1 MQNINWLEL
10 KSGTDIRGFAIET
23 EGCKIQLTDTVV
35 EQIAK
40 AFYVFLLQKLKK
52 DSIHIAVGVD
62 SRLSAN
68 RLANA
73 VLKGLQSS
81 GANVYYTGLSSTPAM
96 FMILQDKNYTID
108 ASIMITA
115 SHMPYHY
122 NGLKFFLKTGGLS
135 GKEITTILQL
145 AQAGKFCIGNGQ
157 YSELNYMDSYA
168 EHLVKF
174 VQNKTGEKQPL
185 RGKKVIVDAG
195 NGAGGFYA
203 KKVLLPLGANI
214 EGSQFLE
221 PDGNFPNHMPD
232 PENKQAIASLRSAVL
247 ANKADFGIIF
257 DTDVDRAGAVDENGK
272 LINKNRLI
280 ALLAA
285 ILLREQSGA
294 TIVTDSLTS
303 DGLPKFIAKLG
314 GRHRRFKRGYKNVID
329 EAVRLNQEGV
339 YAPLAIETSG
349 HAALK
354 ENYFLDDG
362 AYVVTRLLIQL
373 VEYAKEN
380 RSLLSL
386 IDSLEEAVEDGGC
399 NLAFKENGDISTMCQ
414 HFFTYITTHL
424 SDTEGVTLAA
434 ENYEDGVRLQF
445 DEKHGN
451 GWVVC
456 RQSLHEPLVVFNY
469 ESSTHG
475 GGKIIVNFLIHLLA
489 SYEKIDCT
497 PLKKFL

>member
-23 EGCKIQLTDTVV
+23 EQCKIQLTDEVV
-35 EQIAK
+35 EKIAK
-40 AFYVFLLQKLKK
+40 AFYVFLVQKLNKN
-52 DSIHIAVGVD
+52 SINIAVGVD

-68 RLANA
+68 RLATA
-73 VLKGLQSS
+73 VFKGLQCS

-96 FMILQDKNYTID
+96 FMILQDTNYDID

-135 GKEITTILQL
+135 GKEITEILQL
-145 AQAGKFCIGNGQ
+145 AQTEKFSTGNGQ
-157 YSELNYMDSYA
+157 YRTLNYMDIYA

-174 VQNKTGEKQPL
+174 VQKKTGEKQPL
-185 RGKKVIVDAG
+185 QGKKVIVDAG

-203 KKVLLPLGANI
+203 SKVLLPLGADI
-214 EGSQFLE
+214 QGSQFLE
-221 PDGNFPNHMPD
+221 PDGHFPNHMPD
-232 PENKQAIASLRSAVL
+232 PENKEAIASLSAAVL

-280 ALLAA
+280 ALLSA

-303 DGLPKFIAKLG
+303 DGLPKFIESLG
-314 GRHRRFKRGYKNVID
+314 GKHRRFKRGYKNVID
-329 EAVRLNQEGV
+329 EAIRLNEVGI

-362 AYVVTRLLIQL
+362 AYIVTRLLVQL

-380 RSLLSL
+380 KSLLAL

-399 NLAFKENGDISTMCQ
+399 NLAFRENGNITEMCKTL
-414 HFFTYITTHL
+414 FAYITEHL
-424 SDTEGVTLAA
+424 QGIEGVTLAA

-445 DEKHGN
+445 DENHGN
-451 GWVVC
+451 GWVVF

-475 GGKIIVNFLIHLLA
+475 GGKVIVNFLINLL
-489 SYEKIDCT
+489 SPFENIDCT
-497 PLKKFL
+497 PLKKFI